1 MKCEVEMII
10 QQVFDS
16 IERNSVFGQLNSDK
30 CNREFDPRC
39 KSGPIAKGNTQSM
52 FTTGHQF

>member
-1 MKCEVEMII
+1 MKCEVEIFI

-16 IERNSVFGQLNSDK
+16 IERNSTFNQLNSGK

-39 KSGPIAKGNTQSM
+39 KSEPIAKGNTKRM
-52 FTTGHQF
+52 FTTGQQF

>member
-1 MKCEVEMII
+1 MII

-16 IERNSVFGQLNSDK
+16 IERNSVFNQLNSDK

-39 KSGPIAKGNTQSM
+39 KSGPIAKGNTQNM
-52 FTTGHQF
+52 FTTGQQF